1 VMGANTSAAG
11 CCHEAN
17 GDVSSSSQP
26 PKEIVEAD
34 RSSCDSQL
42 GSACSDE
49 RQSSRTGAQAQ
60 LTRQSSHFSRYDR
73 MQNMQQVTV
82 DTEIIRAIPL
92 HRTLRR
98 FGQLW
103 RTSPV
108 DLDDDRRNGL
118 WTKSCP
124 AERFDV
130 FLSHT
135 WQSSWRWKYLSLL
148 LRSGSPAVLVAW
160 TCAAGLAFALSMF
173 DVLELPFEYEPHHV
187 VVQASCPLG
196 FWVMLLGNAAVIVAV
211 FASPYLPCRK
221 QCACFLDAVSINQ
234 ADSELQERGVYG
246 IGGFL
251 KVSDE
256 LLVMWSPLYLTR
268 LWCVYEIAMFRY
280 ANPKGR
286 ITFAPSFVEAAALC
300 LWFFTA
306 LTTFFLWTSL
316 AFPLSLDLLLVEWS
330 LAFLPV
336 ILCAHFLR
344 RSLYSKQ
351 MLLMNLENFD
361 LDTAQCRVAFDR
373 EFVHQSIVQWYGSV
387 GAFNAYVQGPL
398 RQELLDSS
406 SSFQMPLVY
415 FLVILT
421 PGQGS
426 SLEELLGL
434 LKAGEPWNVVLSHAL
449 AHNIGLCIAVMFSL
463 KFLFKQCER
472 FAAPRQRMCMDCLTS
487 VLIFLAFGLVTL
499 LLAGLSLASAYFG
512 IFTALAWAVVMLAAA
527 YVSFKGSPLRRCN
540 RSASNGDKGDKV

>member
-1 VMGANTSAAG
+1 
-11 CCHEAN
+11 
-17 GDVSSSSQP
+17 
-26 PKEIVEAD
+26 
-34 RSSCDSQL
+34 
-42 GSACSDE
+42 
-49 RQSSRTGAQAQ
+49 
-60 LTRQSSHFSRYDR
+60 
-73 MQNMQQVTV
+73 
-82 DTEIIRAIPL
+82 
-92 HRTLRR
+92 
-98 FGQLW
+98 
-103 RTSPV
+103 
-108 DLDDDRRNGL
+108 
-118 WTKSCP
+118 
-124 AERFDV
+124 
-130 FLSHT
+130 
-135 WQSSWRWKYLSLL
+135 
-148 LRSGSPAVLVAW
+148 
-160 TCAAGLAFALSMF
+160 
-173 DVLELPFEYEPHHV
+173 
-187 VVQASCPLG
+187 
-196 FWVMLLGNAAVIVAV
+196 
-211 FASPYLPCRK
+211 
-221 QCACFLDAVSINQ
+221 
-234 ADSELQERGVYG
+234 
-246 IGGFL
+246 
-251 KVSDE
+251 
-256 LLVMWSPLYLTR
+256 
-268 LWCVYEIAMFRY
+268 MFRY

-487 VLIFLAFGLVTL
+487 VLIFLACLVRFDKPDL
-499 LLAGLSLASAYFG
+499 RIPCF
-512 IFTALAWAVVMLAAA
+512 ALFSVFFHLP
-527 YVSFKGSPLRRCN
+527 FLF
-540 RSASNGDKGDKV
+540 